1 MHVRV
6 LFVTVDCIIRLAR
19 RMPAKEYQWIRAI
32 ERLRRRVAIEAHAY
46 ASDNVQRVA
55 YASDTVVGATPL
67 QSYGLRLRGG
77 TTEQCPERGRSIA
90 QRRSVA
96 SWRRALACACASIE
110 RPASPPC
117 EPSCAPSPGP
127 SPPERKLTLEV

>member
-6 LFVTVDCIIRLAR
+6 FFVTVDCIIRLAR
-19 RMPAKEYQWIRAI
+19 RMPAKDYQWIRAI

-67 QSYGLRLRGG
+67 RPTPAWRNNG
-77 TTEQCPERGRSIA
+77 TMP
-90 QRRSVA
+90 
-96 SWRRALACACASIE
+96 
-110 RPASPPC
+110 
-117 EPSCAPSPGP
+117 
-127 SPPERKLTLEV
+127 